1 MKIRKLL
8 PLLLTVTLLGSLF
21 VAVPANAAAEHVIPA
36 GDVAGTFD
44 GVWNG
49 AIDSSATTY
58 VPTASEGVPTG
69 WVLSKRQGSN
79 YNPGTETVTNDV
91 LKANDRTRS
100 GEEGAW
106 AYQLQN
112 TDGKEDVIL
121 TLSDEYVNRF
131 KPGNTYKISFWA
143 KGTQGSFPGFK
154 FTLTPFQQFSV
165 GYQAPVNKTTWSYVE
180 DYVTIPQNTTDIIL
194 NMDMGKTWVIIDDLS
209 ILCMGVAKEAGS
221 NLISA
226 DAQWEMEEATVENG
240 KFTVNAG
247 GSAAYMLTLP
257 SAPADVYT
265 FTADVDAS
273 ALQDGDLRIDLDS
286 YDAESGKIPN
296 TTAKDFFFNRYSD
309 IRYGFAKGASK
320 IKFNI
325 YPADKAKSIKLT
337 LINYSETAAFTM
349 ENITVKE
356 ANELVSDGAFESLPV
371 VTKYLDSDTPET
383 SSSLPGWYVSNG
395 SIDTTQKAFSVTDA
409 AKDFRL
415 IQPMRVQGGKYYRF
429 SYEIYSENG
438 NTADADWFIDT
449 NTACPVYYE
458 NYKYTDDLGTV
469 SVTKNAWVTNSA
481 IIKIPTEFVVTD
493 KKTGATK
500 VELFETEEIVIRFR
514 SVSSGKLFDGKI
526 RNLSLSPIPVFYDAN
541 GVEAKAL
548 ETGATYNV
556 VLDHILPKDT
566 AGTMVLALYN
576 ISNAGVP
583 QLVSVNVDDRTA
595 DSTYFS
601 LAQSITMPS
610 EEGTYKLCAYTLDSV
625 TGLTPLSHK
634 FTLK

>member
-21 VAVPANAAAEHVIPA
+21 VAAPAQAAEHVIPV
-36 GDVAGTFD
+36 GSTLGSFD
-44 GVWNG
+44 GAWVQEN
-49 AIDSSATTY
+49 ITSSSG
-58 VPTASEGVPTG
+58 VELPVIKDNVGVPQG
-69 WVLSKRQGSN
+69 WKLSKVTKTDADTTADFERV
-79 YNPGTETVTNDV
+79 PG
-91 LKANDRTRS
+91 RS
-100 GEEGAW
+100 GASNDY
-106 AYQLQN
+106 AIKLYN
-112 TDGKEDVIL
+112 KSGKKTERTIFALADV
-121 TLSDEYVNRF
+121 SNF
-131 KPGNTYKISFWA
+131 KPGMTYKVSYWA
-143 KGTQGSFPGFK
+143 KGTLATFPGLK
-154 FTLTPFQQFSV
+154 FTIQADTQLQFYV
-165 GYQAPVNKTTWSYVE
+165 GEKAAGINTSTWTYIE
-180 DYVTIPQNTTDIIL
+180 DFVTIPDNFKTIEMNLDVNNTYAIL
-194 NMDMGKTWVIIDDLS
+194 DDVS

-273 ALQDGDLRIDLDS
+273 ALQDGDLRIDMDS
-286 YDAESGKIPN
+286 YDAEFGKIPN

-309 IRYGFAKGASK
+309 IRYGFAKGAGK

-337 LINYSETAAFTM
+337 LINYSETAAFTI

-356 ANELVSDGAFESLPV
+356 ENELVSDGAFESLPV

-415 IQPMRVQGGKYYRF
+415 IQPMRVEGGKYYRF

-438 NTADADWFIDT
+438 NAVAPDWFIDT
-449 NTACPVYYE
+449 NTLCPVYYT
-458 NYKYTDDLGTV
+458 NSTDLKTV

-481 IIKIPTEFVVTD
+481 IIKIPTEFEVTD
-493 KKTGATK
+493 IKGVTSIQP
-500 VELFETEEIVIRFR
+500 FDTEEIVIRFR
-514 SVSSGKLFDGKI
+514 SGNKKFDGLI
-526 RNLSLSPIPVFYDAN
+526 RNISLIPMPVFYDSN
-541 GVEAKAL
+541 GLEATSLAA
-548 ETGATYNV
+548 GATYNV
-556 VLDHILPKDT
+556 VLDHILPADT
-566 AGTMVLALYN
+566 NATMFVALYD
-576 ISNAGVP
+576 IADAAKP
-583 QLVSVNVDDRTA
+583 QLVSFNIATK
-595 DSTYFS
+595 TTETNYFS